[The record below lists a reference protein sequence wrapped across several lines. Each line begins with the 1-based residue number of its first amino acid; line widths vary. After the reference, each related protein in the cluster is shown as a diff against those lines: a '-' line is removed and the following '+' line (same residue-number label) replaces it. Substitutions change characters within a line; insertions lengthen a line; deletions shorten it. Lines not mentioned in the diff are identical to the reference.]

1 MKFLNFESLAE
12 IAELCIRQ
20 NGKTTAAVNA
30 ALNLLMNISGDATV
44 LFVSYNNPSS
54 EDARRIIERKLTE
67 ANPDYGIKI
76 EVNNSGH
83 LRFSSITGVKSV
95 RFCAFPA
102 ISIAT
107 KGCTLDDIIFDV
119 DPGFIFKSGYPN
131 AMENL
136 IEIYQ
141 CLAPT
146 MNKRNHA

>member
-12 IAELCIRQ
+12 IAELCLRQ

-30 ALNLLMNISGDATV
+30 ALNSLMNISGDATV
-44 LFVSYNNPSS
+44 MFVSYNNPSS
-54 EDARRIIERKLTE
+54 EDARRLIERKLIE

-83 LRFSSITGVKSV
+83 LRFSSITGVKSI

-102 ISIAT
+102 ISIAAR
-107 KGCTLDDIIFDV
+107 GCTLDDIIFDV
-119 DPGFIFKSGYPN
+119 DPGFMFKSGYPN